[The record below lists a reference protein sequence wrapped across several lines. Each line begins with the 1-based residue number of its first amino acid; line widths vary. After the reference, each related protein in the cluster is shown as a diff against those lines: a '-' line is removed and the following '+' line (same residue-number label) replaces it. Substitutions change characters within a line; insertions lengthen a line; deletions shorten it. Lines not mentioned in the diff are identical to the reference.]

1 MAAKQLIKDH
11 FIELRIFQHRSIVAI
26 VFTIV
31 LFGIL
36 AARLFYLQI
45 TNHDHF
51 TTLSQNNRV
60 SVQAI
65 PPTRGLIYDRNGI
78 ILAENLPSYTLQI
91 IPEQTRDIDKLIEE
105 LATLIEI
112 RDVDIKKFK
121 KEVKRKRRFEGV
133 PLRFRLTDEEVA
145 IISVNLHRLPGVEI
159 QAQLTRYYPYGRETS
174 HVVGYVGRIN
184 EKELKTLPVTNY
196 SGTNHTGKLGIE
208 KSYEALLHG
217 QVGYQKV
224 ETNVRGRV
232 LRVLERSNPTPGDDL
247 YLNLDINLQ
256 KVAAEAFEGKRG
268 ALVAIDPQNGH
279 ILAMLSM
286 PDYDANLFVNGIDS
300 KTYKALNTSWERPL
314 YNRTLLGSYPPG
326 STTKPFFTL
335 AGLEL
340 NVIAPDHEIFCPGYY
355 QLKGKSHK
363 YRDWKKWGHGKT
375 DITKSIVE
383 SCDVF
388 YYDLAFQLGIDRMH
402 DFMSNFGFGQRSG
415 IDILGER
422 SGLMPSREWKK
433 RVHNQVWFPGETVIA
448 GIGQGY
454 VLVTPLQLALATAT
468 LANGGKL
475 YQPQLVHSIKRKSDP
490 IPRLVS
496 PQLVREIKVN
506 RPSNWKLVYH
516 AMTEVIHGRRGTAR
530 RLNKPGMRYK
540 IAGKTGT
547 AQVFSVAQDA
557 SYKEKDLEERLKDH
571 ALFMAFAPV
580 ANPRI
585 AIAVVVENGGHGGS
599 VAAPIAGKVIEAY
612 LSQFSDEELK
622 APRTKAAQTKQKSS
636 ASKKPSAN
644 KEPSAHKQPVINK
657 AIPSIQQTHNNTALF
672 LNEPEY
678 QSHKNLIQAHQI
690 KEYAHG

>member
-1 MAAKQLIKDH
+1 MAQKQHLKDH
-11 FIELRIFQHRSIVAI
+11 FIEQQIFHNRSITAI
-26 VFTIV
+26 FFTLI
-31 LFGIL
+31 LFSMLIF
-36 AARLFYLQI
+36 RLFFLQI
-45 TNHDHF
+45 NSHEHF

-91 IPEQTRDIDKLIEE
+91 IPEQAADIETLLEKLSLLITLRDI
-105 LATLIEI
+105 
-112 RDVDIKKFK
+112 DIKKFK
-121 KEVKRKRRFEGV
+121 KEVRRKRRFEGI

-145 IISVNLHRLPGVEI
+145 IVSVNLHRLPGVEI
-159 QAQLTRYYPYGRETS
+159 KAQLSRFYPYGKETA

-184 EKELKTLPVTNY
+184 EKELKKLPVTNY
-196 SGTNHTGKLGIE
+196 SGTNHTGKLGVE

-232 LRVLERSNPTPGDDL
+232 LRVLERSNPIPGNDL

-256 KVAAEAFEGKRG
+256 KVAIEAFENKHG
-268 ALVAIDPQNGH
+268 ALVAINPENGQV
-279 ILAMLSM
+279 LAMVSM

-314 YNRTLLGSYPPG
+314 FNRTIMGSYPPG
-326 STTKPFFTL
+326 STTKPFFAL

-340 NVIAPDHEIFCPGYY
+340 NVIQLDHEIFCPGFYR
-355 QLKGKSHK
+355 LKGKAHK

-375 DITKSIVE
+375 DITKSIVQ

-388 YYDLAFQLGIDRMH
+388 YYDLAFQMGINKMH
-402 DFMSNFGFGQRSG
+402 KFMTHFGFGKKSG

-422 SGLMPSREWKK
+422 SGLMPSKEWKK
-433 RVHNQVWFPGETVIA
+433 RVRKQVWFPGETVIA

-454 VLVTPLQLALATAT
+454 VLVTPIQLALGTAT
-468 LANGGKL
+468 LANGGQHF
-475 YQPQLVHSIKRKSDP
+475 QPQLVSSIQRKADP
-490 IPRLVS
+490 FPRRVS
-496 PQLVREIKVN
+496 PQVIRNVPILRKE
-506 RPSNWKLVYH
+506 NWQEVHH
-516 AMTEVIHGRRGTAR
+516 AMTEVIHGARGTAR
-530 RLNKPGMRYK
+530 RLNKPDLRYK

-557 SYKEKDLEERLKDH
+557 TYKEDELEERLKDH
-571 ALFMAFAPV
+571 ALFMSFAP
-580 ANPRI
+580 ADNPKI

-612 LSQFSDEELK
+612 LSQFSDEQL
-622 APRTKAAQTKQKSS
+622 
-636 ASKKPSAN
+636 
-644 KEPSAHKQPVINK
+644 KQPVKKETREKPAKKQRTPVNVE
-657 AIPSIQQTHNNTALF
+657 PDNTAAILH
-672 LNEPEY
+672 EE
-678 QSHKNLIQAHQI
+678 HK
-690 KEYAHG
+690 HG

>member
-1 MAAKQLIKDH
+1 MAQKQHLKDH
-11 FIELRIFQHRSIVAI
+11 FIEQRIFHNRSIAAI
-26 VFTIV
+26 IFTLILFSVLIV
-31 LFGIL
+31 
-36 AARLFYLQI
+36 RLFYLQI
-45 TNHDHF
+45 NSHEHF

-91 IPEQTRDIDKLIEE
+91 IPEQAADIDTLLEKLSLLINLRDI
-105 LATLIEI
+105 
-112 RDVDIKKFK
+112 DIKKFK
-121 KEVKRKRRFEGV
+121 KEVRRKRRFEGI

-145 IISVNLHRLPGVEI
+145 IVSVNLHRLPGVEI
-159 QAQLTRYYPYGRETS
+159 KAQLSRFYPYGKETA

-196 SGTNHTGKLGIE
+196 SGTNHTGKLGVE

-232 LRVLERSNPTPGDDL
+232 LRVLERSNPIPGNDL

-256 KVAAEAFEGKRG
+256 KVAIEAFADKRG
-268 ALVAIDPQNGH
+268 ALVAINPENGQV
-279 ILAMLSM
+279 LAMVSM

-300 KTYKALNTSWERPL
+300 KTYKELNTSWERPL
-314 YNRTLLGSYPPG
+314 FNRTILGSYPPG
-326 STTKPFFTL
+326 STTKPFFAL

-340 NVIAPDHEIFCPGYY
+340 NVIQLDHEIFCPGYY
-355 QLKGKSHK
+355 RLKGKAHK

-375 DITKSIVE
+375 DITKSIVQ

-388 YYDLAFQLGIDRMH
+388 YYDLAFQMGIDKMH
-402 DFMSNFGFGQRSG
+402 KFMTGFGFGKKSG

-422 SGLMPSREWKK
+422 SGLMPSKEWKK
-433 RVHNQVWFPGETVIA
+433 RARKQVWFPGETVIA

-454 VLVTPLQLALATAT
+454 VLVTPVQLALGTAT
-468 LANGGKL
+468 LANGGKHF
-475 YQPQLVHSIKRKSDP
+475 QPQLVSSIQRKSDP
-490 IPRLVS
+490 FPRRVS
-496 PQLVREIKVN
+496 PQVVRTIPIK
-506 RPSNWKLVYH
+506 RQENWQAVYH
-516 AMTEVIHGRRGTAR
+516 GMTEVIHGARGTAR
-530 RLNKPGMRYK
+530 RLNKPDLRYK

-557 SYKEKDLEERLKDH
+557 TYKEDELEERLKDH
-571 ALFMAFAPV
+571 ALFMSFAP
-580 ANPRI
+580 AKNPKI

-612 LSQFSDEELK
+612 LSQFSDEQL
-622 APRTKAAQTKQKSS
+622 
-636 ASKKPSAN
+636 
-644 KEPSAHKQPVINK
+644 KQPVKKETLEKPAKKQHAPVNVDPDK
-657 AIPSIQQTHNNTALF
+657 TAAILY
-672 LNEPEY
+672 EE
-678 QSHKNLIQAHQI
+678 HK
-690 KEYAHG
+690 HG

>member
-1 MAAKQLIKDH
+1 MKKRQHLKDH
-11 FIELRIFQHRSIVAI
+11 FIEQRIFHNRSLVAI
-26 VFTIV
+26 FLTLI

-36 AARLFYLQI
+36 AFRLFFLQI
-45 TNHDHF
+45 NSHEHF

-78 ILAENLPSYTLQI
+78 ILAENLPSYTLSI
-91 IPEQTRDIDKLIEE
+91 IPEQTPDIDKL
-105 LATLIEI
+105 LDQLSLLVNLREI
-112 RDVDIKKFK
+112 DIKKFK
-121 KEVKRKRRFEGV
+121 KEVRRKRRFEGI

-145 IISVNLHRLPGVEI
+145 IVSVNLHRLPGVEI
-159 QAQLTRYYPYGRETS
+159 KAQLSRYYPYGKETS
-174 HVVGYVGRIN
+174 HIVGYVGRIN
-184 EKELKTLPVTNY
+184 EKELKRLPTTNY

-256 KVAAEAFEGKRG
+256 KMAIDAFADKRG
-268 ALVAIDPQNGH
+268 ALVAINPENGH
-279 ILAMLSM
+279 VLTMISM

-300 KTYKALNTSWERPL
+300 KTYNALNTSWERPL
-314 YNRTLLGSYPPG
+314 YNRTILGGYPPG
-326 STTKPFFTL
+326 STTKPFFAL
-335 AGLEL
+335 AGLETNTIQL
-340 NVIAPDHEIFCPGYY
+340 DHSIFCPGFYR
-355 QLKGKSHK
+355 LKGKAHK

-375 DITKSIVE
+375 DITKSLVE

-388 YYDLAFQLGIDRMH
+388 YYDLAFQLGIDKMH
-402 DFMSNFGFGQRSG
+402 RFMTQFGFGVRSG

-422 SGLMPSREWKK
+422 SGLMPSKEWKK
-433 RVHNQVWFPGETVIA
+433 RVRKQVWFPGETVIA

-468 LANGGKL
+468 LANGGQH
-475 YQPQLVHSIKRKSDP
+475 YQPQLVSAIQRKVDSIPRMVEPQMIREIPIKR
-490 IPRLVS
+490 
-496 PQLVREIKVN
+496 QE
-506 RPSNWKLVYH
+506 NWNEVYH
-516 AMTEVIHGRRGTAR
+516 GMTSVIHSARGTAR
-530 RLNKPGMRYK
+530 RLNKPGMKYK

-557 SYKEKDLEERLKDH
+557 SYKEDELEERLKDH

-580 ANPRI
+580 KNPKI

-612 LSQFSDEELK
+612 LSSLTESELNAPPSDNTPLPDES
-622 APRTKAAQTKQKSS
+622 P
-636 ASKKPSAN
+636 KKKVKVKP
-644 KEPSAHKQPVINK
+644 ER
-657 AIPSIQQTHNNTALF
+657 TALSPAPA
-672 LNEPEY
+672 N
-678 QSHKNLIQAHQI
+678 SHEGHN
-690 KEYAHG
+690 HG

>member
-1 MAAKQLIKDH
+1 MVKRQHLKDH
-11 FIELRIFQHRSIVAI
+11 FIEQRIFQNRSIVA
-26 VFTIV
+26 VFFTLL

-36 AARLFYLQI
+36 AFRLFVLQI
-45 TNHDHF
+45 NNHEHF

-91 IPEQTRDIDKLIEE
+91 IPEQTDNIEQLLEELSLLVNIRDID
-105 LATLIEI
+105 
-112 RDVDIKKFK
+112 VKKFK
-121 KEVKRKRRFEGV
+121 KEVRRKRRFEGI
-133 PLRFRLTDEEVA
+133 PLRFRLSDEEVA

-159 QAQLTRYYPYGRETS
+159 KAQLSRFYPYGKETA
-174 HVVGYVGRIN
+174 HIVGYVGRIN

-232 LRVLERSNPTPGDDL
+232 LRVLERSNPAPGDDL
-247 YLNLDINLQ
+247 FLNLDIKLQ
-256 KVAAEAFEGKRG
+256 QTAIEAFADKRG
-268 ALVAIDPQNGH
+268 ALVAIDPKNGH
-279 ILAMLSM
+279 VLAMVSM

-300 KTYKALNTSWERPL
+300 KTYNALNTSWERPL
-314 YNRTLLGSYPPG
+314 FNRTIFGSYPPG
-326 STTKPFFTL
+326 STTKPFFAL

-340 NVIAPDHEIFCPGYY
+340 NVIQLDHEIFCPGYF
-355 QLKGKSHK
+355 QLKGKAHK

-375 DITKSIVE
+375 DITKSIVQ

-388 YYDLAFQLGIDRMH
+388 YYDLAFQLGITKMH
-402 DFMSNFGFGQRSG
+402 DFMTNFGFGKRSG
-415 IDILGER
+415 IDIPGER
-422 SGLMPSREWKK
+422 SGLMPSKEWKK
-433 RVHNQVWFPGETVIA
+433 RVRKQVWFPGETVIA

-454 VLVTPLQLALATAT
+454 VLVTPLQLALGTAT
-468 LANGGKL
+468 LANGGKH
-475 YQPQLVHSIKRKSDP
+475 YQPQLVNAIQRKIDP
-490 IPRLVS
+490 IPRKIT
-496 PQLVREIKVN
+496 PQLIRKIQIK
-506 RPSNWKLVYH
+506 RQENWDEVYH
-516 AMTEVIHGRRGTAR
+516 SMTEVIHGARGTAR
-530 RLNKPGMRYK
+530 RLNKKGMRYK

-557 SYKEKDLEERLKDH
+557 TYKEDELEEHLKDH

-580 ANPRI
+580 DNPKI

-612 LSQFSDEELK
+612 LHQFSDEELMAPVEK
-622 APRTKAAQTKQKSS
+622 APE
-636 ASKKPSAN
+636 KKPL
-644 KEPSAHKQPVINK
+644 ED
-657 AIPSIQQTHNNTALF
+657 QQTAPEKKIKKTISPDSTAAAL
-672 LNEPEY
+672 
-678 QSHKNLIQAHQI
+678 SHH
-690 KEYAHG
+690 KEKQYG

>member
-1 MAAKQLIKDH
+1 MVQRQHLKDH
-11 FIELRIFQHRSIVAI
+11 FIEQRIFQNRSLVAI
-26 VFTIV
+26 FFTLI

-36 AARLFYLQI
+36 VFRLYVLQI
-45 TNHDHF
+45 NNNEHF
-51 TTLSQNNRV
+51 ITLSQNNRV

-91 IPEQTRDIDKLIEE
+91 IPEQTSNIDELLEE
-105 LATLIEI
+105 LSLLVNIREI
-112 RDVDIKKFK
+112 DINKFT
-121 KEVKRKRRFEGV
+121 KEVLRKRRFEGI

-145 IISVNLHRLPGVEI
+145 IVSVNLHRLPGVEI
-159 QAQLTRYYPYGRETS
+159 QAQLSRFYPYGKETA

-196 SGTNHTGKLGIE
+196 SGTNHTGKLGVE

-256 KVAAEAFEGKRG
+256 KVSIEAFADKRG
-268 ALVAIDPQNGH
+268 ALVAIDPENGH
-279 ILAMLSM
+279 LLAMVSM

-314 YNRTLLGSYPPG
+314 FNRTILGSYPPG
-326 STTKPFFTL
+326 STTKPFFAL
-335 AGLEL
+335 AGLETNNIQL
-340 NVIAPDHEIFCPGYY
+340 DHEIFCPGYY
-355 QLKGKSHK
+355 QLKGKAHK

-375 DITKSIVE
+375 DITKSIVQ

-388 YYDLAFQLGIDRMH
+388 YYDLAFQLGIDKMH
-402 DFMSNFGFGQRSG
+402 SFMTSFGFGKRSG

-422 SGLMPSREWKK
+422 SGLMPSKEWKK
-433 RVHNQVWFPGETVIA
+433 RVRKQVWFPGETVIA

-454 VLVTPLQLALATAT
+454 VLVTPLQLALGTAT
-468 LANGGKL
+468 LANGGQHF
-475 YQPQLVHSIKRKSDP
+475 QPQLVNAIQRKADQV
-490 IPRLVS
+490 PRQVN
-496 PQLVREIKVN
+496 PQLVRTIPIK
-506 RPSNWKLVYH
+506 RQENWNEVHH
-516 AMTEVIHGRRGTAR
+516 AMTEVIHGARGTAR
-530 RLNKPGMRYK
+530 RLNKPDLRYK

-557 SYKEKDLEERLKDH
+557 TYKEDELEERLKDH
-571 ALFMAFAPV
+571 ALFMAFAP
-580 ANPRI
+580 ADNPKI

-612 LSQFSDEELK
+612 LNQFSDEELK
-622 APRTKAAQTKQKSS
+622 QSVRKKTAKTKKSPTPSSNTKPPKI
-636 ASKKPSAN
+636 PSAPAV
-644 KEPSAHKQPVINK
+644 KPD
-657 AIPSIQQTHNNTALF
+657 NTALI
-672 LNEPEY
+672 EREE
-678 QSHKNLIQAHQI
+678 H
-690 KEYAHG
+690 AHG

>member
-1 MAAKQLIKDH
+1 MAAKHHLKDH
-11 FIELRIFQHRSIVAI
+11 FIELRIFHNRSIFAL
-26 VFTIV
+26 VFTLV

-36 AARLFYLQI
+36 AVRLFFLQI
-45 TNHDHF
+45 NSHEHF

-91 IPEQTRDIDKLIEE
+91 IPEQAKDIDPLLEELSLLINIRDI
-105 LATLIEI
+105 
-112 RDVDIKKFK
+112 DIKKFK
-121 KEVKRKRRFEGV
+121 KEVERKRRFEGI

-159 QAQLTRYYPYGRETS
+159 KAQLSRYYPFGNATS

-208 KSYEALLHG
+208 KSYEGLLHG

-256 KVAAEAFEGKRG
+256 KVAADAFEDKRG
-268 ALVAIDPQNGH
+268 ALVAIDPANGH
-279 ILAMLSM
+279 IIAMVSM
-286 PDYDANLFVNGIDS
+286 PDYNANLFVNGIDS
-300 KTYKALNTSWERPL
+300 KTYKELNTSWERPL
-314 YNRTLLGSYPPG
+314 YNRTILGSYPPG
-326 STTKPFFTL
+326 STTKPFFAL

-340 NVIAPDHEIFCPGYY
+340 NIIQPDHQIFCPGFYR
-355 QLKGKSHK
+355 LKGKAHK

-375 DITKSIVE
+375 NLSKSIVQ

-388 YYDLAFQLGIDRMH
+388 YYDLAFQMGIDKMH
-402 DFMSNFGFGQRSG
+402 EYMTSFGFGQRSG

-422 SGLMPSREWKK
+422 EGLMPSKEWKK
-433 RVHNQVWFPGETVIA
+433 RVKGQVWFPGETVIA

-454 VLVTPLQLALATAT
+454 VLVTPVQLALATAT
-468 LANGGKL
+468 LANGGQH
-475 YQPQLVHSIKRKSDP
+475 YQPQLVHSIKRKQDA

-496 PQLVREIKVN
+496 PQLLKQVPVN
-506 RPSNWKLVYH
+506 RPENWQQVYEG
-516 AMTEVIHGRRGTAR
+516 MEKVIHSARGTAK

-547 AQVFSVAQDA
+547 AQVFTVAQDA
-557 SYKEKDLEERLKDH
+557 SYNEEELEERLKDH

-580 ANPRI
+580 DNPKI

-599 VAAPIAGKVIEAY
+599 VAAPIAGKVIESY
-612 LSQFSDEELK
+612 LNQFSDEELK
-622 APRTKAAQTKQKSS
+622 NKPIKNTIEEAPKETPASPIPTSPNRMTTDPDRTAALLH
-636 ASKKPSAN
+636 
-644 KEPSAHKQPVINK
+644 EGH
-657 AIPSIQQTHNNTALF
+657 
-672 LNEPEY
+672 
-678 QSHKNLIQAHQI
+678 
-690 KEYAHG
+690 AHG

>member
-1 MAAKQLIKDH
+1 MATRQLIKDH

-26 VFTIV
+26 LFTLL

-36 AARLFYLQI
+36 IARLFYLQI

-91 IPEQTRDIDKLIEE
+91 IPEQTKDIDKLIKE

-133 PLRFRLTDEEVA
+133 PLRFRLTDKEVA

-232 LRVLERSNPTPGDDL
+232 LRILERNNPTPGDDL

-256 KVAAEAFEGKRG
+256 KVAEQAFEGKRG

-286 PDYDANLFVNGIDS
+286 PDYNANLFVNGIDS

-314 YNRTLLGSYPPG
+314 FNRTLLGSYPPG
-326 STTKPFFTL
+326 STTKPFYAL

-340 NVIAPDHEIFCPGYY
+340 NVIKPDHEIFCPGYY
-355 QLKGKSHK
+355 QLKGKAHK

-375 DITKSIVE
+375 GITKSIVQ

-402 DFMSNFGFGQRSG
+402 QFMSNFGFGQRSG

-422 SGLMPSREWKK
+422 KGLMPSREWKK
-433 RVHNQVWFPGETVIA
+433 RAYNQVWFPGETVIA

-454 VLVTPLQLALATAT
+454 VLVTPLQLALAAAT

-490 IPRLVS
+490 IPRLVT
-496 PQLVREIKVN
+496 PQLVREIKIN
-506 RPSNWKLVYH
+506 KQANWDLVYH
-516 AMTEVIHGRRGTAR
+516 AMTEVIHGSRGTAR

-547 AQVFSVAQDA
+547 AQVFTVAQDA
-557 SYKEKDLEERLKDH
+557 SYKEADLEERLKDH
-571 ALFMAFAPV
+571 AMFMAFAPV
-580 ANPRI
+580 KNPKI

-599 VAAPIAGKVIEAY
+599 VAAPIAGQVIEAY
-612 LSQFSDEELK
+612 LNQFSDEELNTP
-622 APRTKAAQTKQKSS
+622 A
-636 ASKKPSAN
+636 KKPSTEKHQDKMPTEN
-644 KEPSAHKQPVINK
+644 KLKTYNKQDPD
-657 AIPSIQQTHNNTALF
+657 TTAAL
-672 LNEPEY
+672 LR
-678 QSHKNLIQAHQI
+678 KGAV
-690 KEYAHG
+690 HG